1 VSGRGAS
8 MTPVAARGWLA
19 RHLWLLARRTSQMG
33 VLALFLAGP
42 WFGVWIVRGNLSSS
56 RTLDVLDLTD
66 PYVLLQ
72 SLAAGHRPELA
83 AVGGALIVA
92 AFYLLAGGR
101 SYCAWVCPL
110 NPVTD
115 AAGWLRRRLGLDAR
129 SRMARGTRLWLLA
142 ATLLA
147 AVLTGTL
154 AFELVNPVSIT
165 HRGIIFGM
173 GLAWAVVVA
182 VFVFELAV
190 SRRGWCGHLC
200 PVGAF
205 YGLLGHASM
214 LRVRADRRSACNDCG
229 DCYTVCPEPHV
240 ITPAIKG
247 ARHGTG
253 PVIASGDCTNCGRCI
268 DVCSRRV
275 FRFGTRLRNFDPGA
289 GSAPV
294 RPAFTSSKEIHP

>member
-1 VSGRGAS
+1 MSGRGAG

-19 RHLWLLARRTSQMG
+19 RNRWLLARRTSQMG

-83 AVGGALIVA
+83 AVSGALIVA
-92 AFYLLAGGR
+92 VFYLLVGGR

-129 SRMARGTRLWLLA
+129 SRIARGARLWLLA

-147 AVLTGTL
+147 AALTGTL
-154 AFELVNPVSIT
+154 AFELLNPVSIT

-205 YGLLGHASM
+205 YGLLGRASM

-229 DCYTVCPEPHV
+229 DCYAVCPEPHV
-240 ITPAIKG
+240 ITPALKG
-247 ARHGTG
+247 ARRGTG
-253 PVIASGDCTNCGRCI
+253 PVILSGDCTNCGRCI
-268 DVCSRRV
+268 DLCSQRV
-275 FRFGTRLRNFDPGA
+275 FRFGTRLRNFEPGA
-289 GSAPV
+289 GPAPA
-294 RPAFTSSKEIHP
+294 RPAFAPSKERHP